1 MSNAEQLLYQTEK
14 SNHRSF
20 STKTLF
26 LKFLLYSWENTC
38 VKFLKTPILKNIC
51 VVILQKYQSL
61 SNQNFKQNLAH
72 LTSMHLIPT
81 LSCEPRFRVFT
92 VNDYKIK
99 IKCLQSLESLLKDV
113 VIYYVFFDQ
122 TGNTVGGTV
131 QHQHW
136 NQYLKFIYIEM
147 SSDQFYS
154 LFSCDHRNLI

>member
-1 MSNAEQLLYQTEK
+1 MLWTDLLTFFSRKHPRLCFWLRREGRQMSYAEQLLYQTEK

-72 LTSMHLIPT
+72 LSSMHLIPT

-99 IKCLQSLESLLKDV
+99 SKCL
-113 VIYYVFFDQ
+113 
-122 TGNTVGGTV
+122 
-131 QHQHW
+131 
-136 NQYLKFIYIEM
+136 
-147 SSDQFYS
+147 
-154 LFSCDHRNLI
+154 